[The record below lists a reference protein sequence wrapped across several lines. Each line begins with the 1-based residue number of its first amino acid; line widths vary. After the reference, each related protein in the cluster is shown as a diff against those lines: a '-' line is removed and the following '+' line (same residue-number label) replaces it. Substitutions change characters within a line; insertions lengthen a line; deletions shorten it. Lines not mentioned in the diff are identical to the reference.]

1 MSEENN
7 IIPPQSGN
15 PFSEG
20 SPAEE
25 PKKVDSISQL
35 KSVTQ
40 NLKSITS
47 PIAPQA
53 NLRNT
58 GIMAGNQMTEKQ
70 REASKART
78 SRISL
83 SSAIG
88 VAEVKDE
95 ATPMKTIKIQRPKL
109 APRSA
114 LSKPATV
121 AKVDSSTQTPS
132 PAAAQSASEVQ
143 SPTVTQKKTLK
154 IARPAVGVA
163 RGKLAIKKPS
173 AQPVSAETEVDD
185 IPDINAVETSSVS
198 LNDVQPIS
206 NDAGQIKAVSKTAAI
221 VGLIVQLAA
230 CAVVGVL
237 AYYLYQDYMLPLY
250 CGGCTP

>member
-7 IIPPQSGN
+7 AMPPRTGN
-15 PFSEG
+15 PLADNK
-20 SPAEE
+20 AEE
-25 PKKVDSISQL
+25 SHKKEDSVAQL

-58 GIMAGNQMTEKQ
+58 GIMSGNQLTEKQ
-70 REASKART
+70 REAAKART

-95 ATPMKTIKIQRPKL
+95 AAPMKTIKIQRPKL
-109 APRSA
+109 VPRQS
-114 LSKPATV
+114 LSKSAV
-121 AKVDSSTQTPS
+121 AKPS
-132 PAAAQSASEVQ
+132 AAAQTPPSESAESSSEEP
-143 SPTVTQKKTLK
+143 STTVTQRKTLK
-154 IARPAVGVA
+154 IARPSAGVA

-173 AQPVSAETEVDD
+173 AQPAKPEPAADEIPELEPVDD
-185 IPDINAVETSSVS
+185 LSAVSNAPAPAPTKAPDQVASVS
-198 LNDVQPIS
+198 KP
-206 NDAGQIKAVSKTAAI
+206 AAI
-221 VGLIVQLAA
+221 VGLIAQLAA
-230 CAVVGVL
+230 CAVAGIL